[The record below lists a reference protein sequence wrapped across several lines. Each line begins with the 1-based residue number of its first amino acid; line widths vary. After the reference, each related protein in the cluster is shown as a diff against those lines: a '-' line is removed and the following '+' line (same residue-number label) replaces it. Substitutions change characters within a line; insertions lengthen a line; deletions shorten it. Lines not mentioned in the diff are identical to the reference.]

1 MRQSRGVES
10 MDDQNAKLVSRCLR
24 GSTSAF
30 EPLYAANSG
39 RVTAYFRRCGF
50 VHADADDLTQDTFAR
65 AFKSLRT
72 FDASRGSFRTWL
84 SAIARNVARKN
95 WSRSGGEENFDPQLA
110 EETWAAPDNPHS
122 SAEVREEIEAV
133 GACVE
138 SLPAKHAR
146 LVHLRYMNG
155 QTTRGIAATL
165 DMPEATVRLHL
176 SRAQE
181 LLEECLRNKGI
192 LK

>member
-1 MRQSRGVES
+1 
-10 MDDQNAKLVSRCLR
+10 MDAKTAQRVSRCLR
-24 GSTSAF
+24 GDTSAF
-30 EPLYAANSG
+30 EPLYAANNR

-72 FDASRGSFRTWL
+72 FDASRGNFRTWL
-84 SAIARNVARKN
+84 SAVARNVARKN
-95 WSRSGGEENFDPQLA
+95 WSRSAGTENFDPQLA
-110 EETWAAPDNPHS
+110 EETWAGPDNPHS
-122 SAEVREEIEAV
+122 SAEVHEEIEAV

-138 SLPAKHAR
+138 SLPAEHAR
-146 LVHLRYMNG
+146 LVRLRYVSG

-165 DMPEATVRLHL
+165 AMPEATVRLHL

-181 LLEECLRNKGI
+181 MLEECLRNKGI